1 MKNLLLAIAVLAMVV
16 CAGPANAQGKIS
28 LGVGADVLMP
38 IGSFGDAYNVGF
50 GGTARGQY
58 MVNDMFSV
66 MLTAGYIS
74 IGAKDQGQNAAGFK
88 LDNASMIPILAG
100 AKYFFTPSTE
110 SLRPYGALEV
120 GITSFKQTLP
130 SVTILGQTIGG
141 GSVSSSEF
149 TYAPAIG
156 FESALG
162 SGNTKLDVAV
172 RWNGISDA
180 NAIAGRIGVIFG
192 LGN

>member
-1 MKNLLLAIAVLAMVV
+1 MKNLLLAVVVLAMVFGV
-16 CAGPANAQGKIS
+16 GSANGQGKIS
-28 LGVGADVLMP
+28 LGIGADVLMP
-38 IGSFGDAYNVGF
+38 IGSFGDVYNVGF

-74 IGAKDQGQNAAGFK
+74 IGAKDQGQSIVK

-100 AKYFFTPSTE
+100 AKYFFTPSSE
-110 SLRPYGALEV
+110 SFRPYGALEI

-130 SVTILGQTIGG
+130 SVTILGVTYGG
-141 GSVSSSEF
+141 GSASSTEF

-180 NAIAGRIGVIFG
+180 NAIGGRVGVLFG